1 MLLFQMPHSLLAWL
15 HLLARS
21 QRSQTNRDQDP
32 RGALTWAP
40 SAGWEAGQ
48 QGCRC
53 GGGHGG
59 GGGRKACVTQGTCS
73 QGLAVGG
80 ERGRSPKLTFHD
92 PGPWGVSEGCPQ
104 LSSHRRGCSPKL
116 PPGAERGALR

>member
-40 SAGWEAGQ
+40 SAGWEARQ

-53 GGGHGG
+53 GGGHGV
-59 GGGRKACVTQGTCS
+59 GGR
-73 QGLAVGG
+73 G
-80 ERGRSPKLTFHD
+80 EEGMRDSGHLFSG
-92 PGPWGVSEGCPQ
+92 PGCGWRAG
-104 LSSHRRGCSPKL
+104 
-116 PPGAERGALR
+116 